1 MNPTTIMAELWADG
15 VSITLASDGVNLVAP
30 AGRLT
35 PAQRQF
41 IREHKPALI
50 DFLLATRAT
59 TDAVIESAMRRCDEY
74 GDNEAAREQMRQDCI
89 NTPTHLQADL
99 LAHFQ
104 GKPSKF
110 WN

>member
-59 TDAVIESAMRRCDEY
+59 TDAVIESAMRRCDDFDD
-74 GDNEAAREQMRQDCI
+74 GEAAREQMRQDCI